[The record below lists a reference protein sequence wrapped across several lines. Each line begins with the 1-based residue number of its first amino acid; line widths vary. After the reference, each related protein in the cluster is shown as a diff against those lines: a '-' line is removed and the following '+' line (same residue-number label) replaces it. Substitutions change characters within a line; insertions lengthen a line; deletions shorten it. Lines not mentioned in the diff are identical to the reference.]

1 MVRGRGRSGWRAS
14 RPGGLPGLQPPRLP
28 NAPPASRRKH
38 LAMGAVLRGAVV
50 RSARG
55 GGRWGGGGVRVE
67 RRKRESN
74 FQLFVRVKR
83 RPAVL
88 HVGARASRWESNIQ
102 LFNNAN
108 PPRSRSPAGRR
119 SGPVPHGLTE
129 TSRVVAE
136 PSLHCLQ
143 SLTVG
148 SSRLERSANPE
159 PGRFP
164 PSACPLQGAGA
175 DGAARLTLCVRAACG
190 RARCHH
196 RALASPTPGRAG
208 RVEGAP
214 P

>member
-1 MVRGRGRSGWRAS
+1 MLSGINGCPELTRSTGRSTRRRACVE
-14 RPGGLPGLQPPRLP
+14 
-28 NAPPASRRKH
+28 
-38 LAMGAVLRGAVV
+38 MGVKY
-50 RSARG
+50 ST
-55 GGRWGGGGVRVE
+55 
-67 RRKRESN
+67 
-74 FQLFVRVKR
+74 FQQR
-83 RPAVL
+83 
-88 HVGARASRWESNIQ
+88 
-102 LFNNAN
+102 

-208 RVEGAP
+208 RVEAP
-214 P
+214 PPSRRSSLPRRPRRAPGPGLLPSYSCGVVPVLSLCEYATNCVGHVVR